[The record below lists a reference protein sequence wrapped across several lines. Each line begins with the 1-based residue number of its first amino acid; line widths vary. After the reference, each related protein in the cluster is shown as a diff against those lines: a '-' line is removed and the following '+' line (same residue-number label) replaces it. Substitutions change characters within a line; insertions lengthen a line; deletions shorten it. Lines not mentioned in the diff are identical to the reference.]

1 MKWMN
6 KISVVIITKNE
17 ERNIGRCIESVLF
30 ADEIIVYDS
39 GSIDQTVSIASKL
52 GAKVSVGEW
61 MGFGPTKRHATSL
74 ASNDWILSVDAD
86 EEVSL
91 NLKNELLKRR
101 ETLNPEVGYRLPRL
115 SNYLGRWVH
124 HGGWYPDYQ
133 LRLFNRQF
141 SNWNEDVI
149 HEKVK
154 AKSIETFSSN
164 LNHYVFKD
172 IDHQVQTNNKYS
184 TLQAMDMHRRG
195 KKFSW
200 FHFMTKPYVKFIEC
214 YFLKL
219 GFLDG
224 WVGYLI
230 ARNAAYSVLLKWAKL
245 KEFS

>member
-1 MKWMN
+1 MN

-17 ERNIGRCIESVLF
+17 ERNIQRCIESVLF

-39 GSIDQTVSIASKL
+39 GSIDQTVSIARNL
-52 GAKVSVGEW
+52 GAQVSVGDW
-61 MGFGPTKRHATSL
+61 MGFGPTKRHAVSL
-74 ASNDWILSVDAD
+74 ASNDWILSIDAD
-86 EEVSL
+86 EEVSI

-101 ETLNPEVGYRLPRL
+101 DSLNPEVGYRLPRL

-154 AKSIETFSSN
+154 AKSVETFSSD
-164 LNHYVFKD
+164 LNHYVFND
-172 IDHQVQTNNKYS
+172 VDHQVQTNNRYS

-200 FHFMTKPYVKFIEC
+200 FHFLTKPYVKFIEC